1 MKCLSLSLFCL
12 FLAGLDYVRGF
23 ALYMTRRHCE
33 IPIVEGVSIMGTVTE
48 VSLEKSLKLFQG
60 DLEIAN
66 GSVIHSSGNLT
77 VKVDPRSSEIVL
89 EVVGAKFEHGLCDG
103 IRSNTNGAKLV
114 IEKST
119 DAIVEVKLLAA
130 WAKTYSG
137 GVKIVPP
144 FSFYYQQLVETQREL

>member
-1 MKCLSLSLFCL
+1 MKCLSLFLACSI
-12 FLAGLDYVRGF
+12 LAGLDYVRGF

-33 IPIVEGVSIMGTVTE
+33 IPIVEGISIMGTVTE

-60 DLEIAN
+60 DVEIVN

-77 VKVDPRSSEIVL
+77 VKVDPRSSELVL

-103 IRSNTNGAKLV
+103 IRSNTNGAKLI
-114 IEKST
+114 IEQSL
-119 DAIVEVKLLAA
+119 DALVEVKLLAA

-144 FSFYYQQLVETQREL
+144 FTFYYQPFVATQREL